1 MQRLNPKDPAE
12 AVATFRHA
20 VIGPLCAR
28 PLGRGE
34 FAEAVRALSQE
45 RVRPPE
51 SAITKRYSVP
61 TLERWFYAYRRGGLE
76 ALRPKARTDRGR
88 GRDLTPEMRAL
99 ICDIRR
105 EHPSASAKLIVRTLE
120 ADGRLEKGT
129 IKPGT
134 VRKLLRQEGLD
145 RIAVRDG
152 SGSKTRLRW
161 EAAAPDA
168 LWHGDVCHGP
178 TLTIRGI
185 RTPIRIHGMLDD
197 CSRYVVALEAH
208 ATEREEDMLGVL
220 VRALRLH
227 GKPDSIFLDNGS
239 TYRGEALRVACA
251 RLGISL
257 VHARPYD
264 PEARGKMERFW
275 RTLREGCLD
284 HIGSVGSLDELN
296 QRLAA
301 FLARHYHAE
310 AHAGLIGRAPLSVY
324 APAERE
330 PNRVDETKL
339 REALAVRE
347 RRRVR
352 RDTTVSVR
360 GAIYE
365 LEHGFLA
372 GRVVEI
378 VYSYLDAPIV
388 PEVEHEGRRYPLHLV
403 DPKRNAHRHRPPRSA
418 TEAPSEPVVF
428 DPSCIT
434 DPDDEEDLD
443 AIF

>member
-1 MQRLNPKDPAE
+1 M
-12 AVATFRHA
+12 
-20 VIGPLCAR
+20 
-28 PLGRGE
+28 
-34 FAEAVRALSQE
+34 
-45 RVRPPE
+45 
-51 SAITKRYSVP
+51 
-61 TLERWFYAYRRGGLE
+61 
-76 ALRPKARTDRGR
+76 
-88 GRDLTPEMRAL
+88 
-99 ICDIRR
+99 
-105 EHPSASAKLIVRTLE
+105 
-120 ADGRLEKGT
+120 
-129 IKPGT
+129 PGT
-134 VRKLLRQEGLD
+134 
-145 RIAVRDG
+145 AAHDG
-152 SGSKTRLRW
+152 AEW
-161 EAAAPDA
+161 
-168 LWHGDVCHGP
+168 
-178 TLTIRGI
+178 
-185 RTPIRIHGMLDD
+185 
-197 CSRYVVALEAH
+197 
-208 ATEREEDMLGVL
+208 VL
-220 VRALRLH
+220 VM
-227 GKPDSIFLDNGS
+227 
-239 TYRGEALRVACA
+239 RGMR
-251 RLGISL
+251 S
-257 VHARPYD
+257 
-264 PEARGKMERFW
+264 KMERFW